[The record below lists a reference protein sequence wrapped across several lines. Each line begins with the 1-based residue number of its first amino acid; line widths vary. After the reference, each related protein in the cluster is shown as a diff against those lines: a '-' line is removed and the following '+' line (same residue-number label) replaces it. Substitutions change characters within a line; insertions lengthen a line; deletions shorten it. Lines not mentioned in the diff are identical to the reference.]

1 MKSKFI
7 KIMSVVL
14 VLVLLLCSCG
24 EDSSK
29 TTYTKKPSEETETVV
44 STEPATETDEVV
56 STESPSETETTLPT
70 ETVATK
76 VPATTAPVV
85 TETTKPTQTQT
96 ATPSPTAT
104 PDPYAKN
111 SYTIKKNL
119 SSIKLVGRTTM
130 VSNYVTCD
138 WSASG
143 IEFTANCKGTV
154 KLKIQGNGGQH
165 TCGYFSVYIDGV
177 KQTNRVQ
184 VSTSGTKEI
193 TIATGLKAG
202 EHTFRFL
209 KQTFIKHARFTIQTI
224 IMNGTLSE
232 KAPAQQKYYMEV
244 IGDSITSGHGIL
256 EKNGDPSSFD
266 ATSAYAFLAAE
277 TLKSDYS
284 IVSVDGI
291 GVTKGYQ
298 PENMT
303 QVYPYTNYYRSTT
316 AKYTPDRTP
325 NVVVINLG
333 TNDATK
339 SSNVT
344 QYISDV
350 ETLIGQVRAN
360 YKDVPIVWIY
370 NSMRADYNQH
380 TKTAIDALGG
390 ESAGIYMLKFTANT
404 AGGNGHPSAEAHIKD
419 AQDLANFI
427 KSKGFMK

>member
-1 MKSKFI
+1 MKSKFV
-7 KIMSVVL
+7 KIMSVML

-24 EDSSK
+24 ED
-29 TTYTKKPSEETETVV
+29 TKPNNPTEEPVATETVIP
-44 STEPATETDEVV
+44 TEITEATEKAEETPEATATETPKA
-56 STESPSETETTLPT
+56 TETEKP
-70 ETVATK
+70 
-76 VPATTAPVV
+76 TTAP
-85 TETTKPTQTQT
+85 T
-96 ATPSPTAT
+96 ATPTLAPTPT

-111 SYTIKKNL
+111 TYTIKPNL

-130 VSNYVTCD
+130 VGNYVTCD

-154 KLKIQGNGGQH
+154 KLKIKGDGGQH

-177 KQTNRVQ
+177 KQTKRVE
-184 VSTSGTKEI
+184 VSTAKTAEV
-193 TIATGLKAG
+193 TIATNLKAG

-209 KQTFIKHARFTIQTI
+209 KQTFVKHAKFTIQSI
-224 IMNGTLSE
+224 IMNGTLAE

-256 EKNGDPSSFD
+256 EKNSNPSSFD

-277 TLKSDYS
+277 QLKSDYS

-298 PENMT
+298 PETMP
-303 QVYPYTNYYRSTT
+303 QVYPYTCWYRNTT
-316 AKYTPDRTP
+316 KKYTPERQA

-333 TNDATK
+333 TNDATHN
-339 SSNVT
+339 SNST
-344 QYISDV
+344 TYIKDV
-350 ETLIGQVRAN
+350 KTLIGQVRDI
-360 YKDVPIVWIY
+360 YKDVPIIWIY
-370 NSMRADYNQH
+370 NSMRADHWQH
-380 TKTAIDALGG
+380 TQTAINELGG
-390 ESAGIYMLKFTANT
+390 ESAGLYMLKFTANT
-404 AGGNGHPSAEAHIKD
+404 QGGANHPSAEAHVKD

>member
-1 MKSKFI
+1 MSKKNLT
-7 KIMSVVL
+7 KIVSIML
-14 VLVLLLCSCG
+14 VLILLLCSCG
-24 EDSSK
+24 EDKPK
-29 TTYTKKPSEETETVV
+29 TTPTVEPTETLQATEEIVTSEKPEETTK
-44 STEPATETDEVV
+44 ATET
-56 STESPSETETTLPT
+56 PT
-70 ETVATK
+70 KEPTKAPTAKPTATQVATK
-76 VPATTAPVV
+76 
-85 TETTKPTQTQT
+85 KPTQTV
-96 ATPSPTAT
+96 APTPTPT

-111 SYTIKKNL
+111 TYTIKPNKD
-119 SSIKLVGRTTM
+119 SIKLVGRTTM
-130 VSNYVTCD
+130 VGNYVSCD

-154 KLKIQGNGGQH
+154 KIKIKGDGGQH
-165 TCGYFSVYIDGV
+165 NCGYFSVYIDGV

-184 VSTSGTKEI
+184 VPTSGTKEI

-209 KQTFIKHARFTIQTI
+209 KQTFVKHAKFTIQSI

-256 EKNGDPSSFD
+256 EKNGNPSSFD

-298 PENMT
+298 TETMP
-303 QVYPYTNYYRSTT
+303 QVYPYTCWYRNSTK
-316 AKYTPDRTP
+316 KYTPDRQA

-339 SSNVT
+339 GSDPT
-344 QYISDV
+344 QYIKDV
-350 ETLIGQVRAN
+350 KTLISQVREI

-370 NSMRADYNQH
+370 NSMRADHWQH
-380 TKTAIDALGG
+380 TQTAINDLGG
-390 ESAGIYMLKFTANT
+390 EGAGIYMLKFTANT
-404 AGGNGHPSAEAHIKD
+404 AGGNGHPSAAAHIKD

>member
-1 MKSKFI
+1 MKSKFV
-7 KIMSVVL
+7 KIMSVLL

-24 EDSSK
+24 ED
-29 TTYTKKPSEETETVV
+29 TKPNDPTEEPVATETVIP
-44 STEPATETDEVV
+44 TETTEATEKAEETPEATATETPKA
-56 STESPSETETTLPT
+56 TETEKP
-70 ETVATK
+70 
-76 VPATTAPVV
+76 TTAP
-85 TETTKPTQTQT
+85 T
-96 ATPSPTAT
+96 ATPTLAPTPT

-111 SYTIKKNL
+111 TYTIKPNL

-130 VSNYVTCD
+130 VGNYVTCD

-143 IEFTANCKGTV
+143 IEFTADCKGTV
-154 KLKIQGNGGQH
+154 KLKIKGDGGQH
-165 TCGYFSVYIDGV
+165 TCGYFSVYVDGV

-184 VSTSGTKEI
+184 VSTSGTKEV
-193 TIATGLKAG
+193 TIATNLKAG

-224 IMNGTLSE
+224 SMNGTLAKE
-232 KAPAQQKYYMEV
+232 APTQQKYYMEV
-244 IGDSITSGHGIL
+244 IGDSITSGHGVL
-256 EKNGDPSSFD
+256 EKNGNPSSFD

-277 TLKSDYS
+277 QLKSDYS

-298 PENMT
+298 TETMP

-316 AKYTPDRTP
+316 KKYTADRQAD
-325 NVVVINLG
+325 VVVINLG

-339 SSNVT
+339 SSNTT
-344 QYISDV
+344 QYIKDV
-350 ETLIGQVRAN
+350 KTLIGQVREV

-419 AQDLANFI
+419 AQDLASFI

>member
-1 MKSKFI
+1 MKSKFV
-7 KIMSVVL
+7 KIMSVML

-24 EDSSK
+24 ED
-29 TTYTKKPSEETETVV
+29 KPKND
-44 STEPATETDEVV
+44 PTD
-56 STESPSETETTLPT
+56 
-70 ETVATK
+70 
-76 VPATTAPVV
+76 APVV
-85 TETTKPTQTQT
+85 TETVLPTETVEATEEATKAPTVAPTETAKATATTKPTATQT
-96 ATPSPTAT
+96 AKPTPTVAPTPT

-177 KQTNRVQ
+177 KQANRVQ
-184 VSTSGTKEI
+184 VSTSGTKEV
-193 TIATGLKAG
+193 TIATNLKAG

-224 IMNGTLSE
+224 TMNGTLAE

-256 EKNGDPSSFD
+256 EKNGNPSSFD

-316 AKYTPDRTP
+316 AKYKPDRTP

-339 SSNVT
+339 SSDVT

-350 ETLIGQVRAN
+350 KTLISQVRAN

-404 AGGNGHPSAEAHIKD
+404 AGGNGHPSAAAHVAGAKVLSD
-419 AQDLANFI
+419 FI
-427 KSKGFMK
+427 KAKGWMK

>member
-1 MKSKFI
+1 MKSKFV
-7 KIMSVVL
+7 KIMSVLL

-24 EDSSK
+24 EDK
-29 TTYTKKPSEETETVV
+29 PTTTPD
-44 STEPATETDEVV
+44 DE
-56 STESPSETETTLPT
+56 
-70 ETVATK
+70 
-76 VPATTAPVV
+76 PVV
-85 TETTKPTQTQT
+85 TETIVPTETIEATEEAEATDAQTVAPTETTKATTAATVKPTATQT
-96 ATPSPTAT
+96 AKPTPTVAPTPT

-111 SYTIKKNL
+111 TYTIKPNL

-130 VSNYVTCD
+130 VGNYVTCD

-143 IEFTANCKGTV
+143 IEFTADCKGTV
-154 KLKIQGNGGQH
+154 KLKIKGDGGQH
-165 TCGYFSVYIDGV
+165 TCGYFSVYVDGV

-184 VSTSGTKEI
+184 VSTSGTKEV

-209 KQTFIKHARFTIQTI
+209 KQTFIKHAKFTIQSI
-224 IMNGTLSE
+224 SMNGTLAKE
-232 KAPAQQKYYMEV
+232 APAQQKYYMEV

-256 EKNGDPSSFD
+256 EKNGNPSSFD

-303 QVYPYTNYYRSTT
+303 QVYPYTNYYSSTT
-316 AKYTPDRTP
+316 KKYTADRQA

-339 SSNVT
+339 SSNTT
-344 QYISDV
+344 QYIKDV
-350 ETLIGQVRAN
+350 KTLIGQVREV

-370 NSMRADYNQH
+370 NSMRADYNQY
-380 TKTAIDALGG
+380 TKTAIDELGG

-404 AGGNGHPSAEAHIKD
+404 AGGNGHPSAAAHVKD